1 MIDFP
6 ELYNP
11 KEIEPKWRDYW
22 FESQLYS
29 YEDTG
34 AEDYVIDTPPPY
46 PTGNFHI
53 GNSLGWC
60 YMDFAARY
68 RRLQGYDVLFP
79 QGWDCHGLP
88 TEVKVEEK
96 NSIHRTDIPRDVF
109 RKMCSDYTEKQIQSM
124 KQVML
129 DLGFSQDWNYEFR
142 TMDPHFWGTTQLS
155 FLKMHSQGHIYR
167 SEHPVNWCPRCE
179 TAIADAEVETLD
191 REASLHYLKFSGTEG
206 NDIQIATT
214 RPELLAACVA
224 IAVNPTDSRYSWALE
239 KSFKVPLFEHEVHL
253 FADDSVDPE
262 FGTGAV
268 MICTFGDKQ
277 DVAWWAEYN
286 LPLRDVFTEDG
297 HLGELAG
304 DYAGLTIDE
313 AKSAIVTSLSEQKY
327 LAKSENTD
335 QSVGVCWRCDT
346 PIEILSREQWFVKVD
361 SKDILKKAESVD
373 WIPAH
378 MFLRL
383 KEWTESMDWDW
394 VISRQRV
401 FATPIPAWFCSSCEY
416 IAIAQEDEL
425 PIDPTETNPSIGTCP
440 NCGSSTWSPET
451 DVMDTWMDSS
461 ITPLYVRGW
470 PENTFTPTSLREQ
483 GHDIIRTWAFYTILR
498 TAAIVQKEPWKEALI
513 NGMVF
518 GDDGYKMSKSR
529 NNFVQPSEVIE
540 EYSADA
546 FRQAIALGGH
556 PGSDIQFQWKEVISA
571 SRFLTKLW
579 NIVRF
584 SSTHFSND
592 LPSLENPSYRT
603 ADLWLFSKLNSL
615 VLEVSQDMDKY
626 RFDSA
631 LRKLR
636 DFIWHD
642 LADNYIELVKGRIY
656 GDQTPEKS
664 AALHT
669 LYLTLHALIVMLSP
683 FTPFIC
689 EELYSRLPQ
698 TTDSVHTSPW
708 PTNLPELSDTTDISF
723 SGGLIIDIAQSIR
736 SWKANS
742 GMALN
747 EKISTVELYIP
758 GINQIDT
765 LDLSA
770 AINAPISLKSGK
782 PDLNLAPSDIQIDYS
797 LIGPIFREK
806 SDTIVSAI
814 KEMPISD
821 VKLQLETNG
830 ILKLEIDGSEVSI
843 NPDAIKIME
852 EYQTDEGKE
861 VNVLTLPNATILLH
875 L

>member
-11 KEIEPKWRDYW
+11 KEIEPKWRDHW
-22 FESQLYS
+22 FESQLYR

-88 TEVKVEEK
+88 TEVKVEES
-96 NSIHRTDIPRDVF
+96 NNIHRTDISRDVF
-109 RKMCSDYTEKQIQSM
+109 RKMCSEYTEKQIQSM

-142 TMDPHFWGTTQLS
+142 TMDPSFWGTTRLS

-191 REASLHYLKFSGTEG
+191 REASLHYLTFSGTEEK
-206 NDIQIATT
+206 DIQIATT

-268 MICTFGDKQ
+268 MICTFGGKQ
-277 DVAWWAEYN
+277 DVSWWAEYN

-304 DYAGLTIDE
+304 DYAGLTINE
-313 AKSAIVTSLSEQKY
+313 AKSAIVTSLSEKKH
-327 LAKSENTD
+327 LVKSEKTD

-361 SKDILKKAESVD
+361 SKDILKKSDSID

-401 FATPIPAWFCSSCEY
+401 FATPIPAWFCSSCDY
-416 IAIAQEDEL
+416 ITIAQEDEL
-425 PIDPTETNPSIGTCP
+425 PVDPTETNPSIENCP

-461 ITPLYVRGW
+461 ITPLYIRGW

-498 TAAIVQKEPWKEALI
+498 TAAIVQKQPWKEALI

-592 LPSLENPSYRT
+592 LPSLKNPPYRT

-615 VLEVSQDMDKY
+615 ALEVSQDMDKY

-669 LYLTLHALIVMLSP
+669 LYLTLRALIVMLSP

-708 PTNLPELSDTTDISF
+708 PRDLPESSDTTDISF

-747 EKISTVELYIP
+747 EKINNVELYVS
-758 GINQIDT
+758 GKNKIDT

-782 PDLNLAPSDIQIDYS
+782 PDLNLVPSDIQIDYS
-797 LIGPIFREK
+797 LIGPIFRDK
-806 SDTIVSAI
+806 SDTVVSAI
-814 KEMPISD
+814 MEMPISD

-861 VNVLTLPNATILLH
+861 VNVLTVPNATILLH